1 MKKILAAVIAAMCF
15 AGAVPVSAVPLTGLA
30 EDTASEQAA
39 DKNETAKE
47 GSLTDFGTG
56 GEWSVPESS
65 DIMLKNMDLY
75 DVAELSKKGKN
86 INWSDFADF
95 NIDWYNTIAFSVFAK
110 VDLGDDFFL
119 VVGGEQSSR
128 PDVVWLCYGDTETY
142 VDVKTGNVK
151 EFISENG
158 KADIFTAAAT
168 TTTTVITTSAV
179 TTTVTTAAPTGTKA
193 MTLDDVKALA
203 KKGGELTWSDF
214 EAYSGRKCGTP
225 FDMLAYIYEIDE
237 SYYLLVSG
245 AVDGAPDKVQLCHYN
260 EHISVDVLTGDVE
273 AFIAEY
279 SNYELPDIG
288 YTFDEIYNMT
298 EDEVRNVFKEKG
310 LIDTEK
316 YHVYPQ
322 RNGNTAVDNDSMTIL
337 LYPENYMINLT
348 DHELVTHVTDMNNR
362 DKLFKDS
369 DIVWDREK
377 VKKSLGLPEE
387 YFNIYVESS
396 MGVIKSAPEGEDPD
410 IRKYCKCSIRCTSKD
425 KDKIADLRR
434 AALNYIQL
442 NPDFALVYPETSGG
456 ENVSTPIESLKGD
469 ANCDG
474 QVDMSDVV
482 LVMQA
487 MANPNKYGLDGTDEN
502 HLTEQGMKNADMDG
516 NGLTVGDAQAIQMK
530 LLGFTEN
537 EAPVIKLNTLIP
549 EQGTDYVELKP
560 DEPMV
565 SCYDP
570 VLNSLDGVGV
580 WFELESQQSPVTLT
594 ADKGSF
600 KVFTYKSGGLGTV
613 DNVGKSYKL
622 DKSGEVSWVPEI
634 LTIPDG
640 YEEKIQITDS
650 KNADLGTLVITK
662 NPKSGEGVFCVT
674 LKKPTSSANS
684 DSLPAL
690 SDIVTIK
697 TDYDPVMSD
706 WSGIGILLEVN
717 SPEYDITLEANDGQF
732 VEWDTIKGSGPLK
745 NEGKTYEIGKSGS
758 IFWDPDDTCYT
769 DGFVAEITVK
779 GTTKEKQIELGKIY
793 ITHNDRLVFT
803 ASLEK
808 PNSTT
813 NTDSSA
819 VAGKKF
825 VYEKEGFGGDCYI
838 DFKEDGTFLYSP
850 GYLSSY
856 LGGGT
861 WEISGDKVVLTQ
873 ENDGM
878 SGKRVNYFSI
888 AENEL
893 IYIEEGSDNFIGT
906 IVKDGE
912 KFFLQSSEE

>member
-348 DHELVTHVTDMNNR
+348 DHELVTHVTDMNDR

-369 DIVWDREK
+369 DIVWDSEK

-396 MGVIKSAPEGEDPD
+396 MGVIKSAPKGEDSD

-487 MANPNKYGLDGTDEN
+487 MANPNKYGIGGTAEH
-502 HLTEQGMKNADMDG
+502 HLTEQGKLNGDMDG
-516 NGLTVGDAQAIQMK
+516 NGLTVADALAIQRR
-530 LLGFTEN
+530 LLGLDDPISEEASDIVVFELTPSKSGVDEFHANNPSITSLYKDDELYNVTPQEITEKYGIRLFKYSKSC
-537 EAPVIKLNTLIP
+537 ETYLEYKGETRLL
-549 EQGTDYVELKP
+549 EQGTYSPGTELFAVA
-560 DEPMV
+560 D
-565 SCYDP
+565 
-570 VLNSLDGVGV
+570 LNRDGYYEIYYTFAQKTNIQNYARVG
-580 WFELESQQSPVTLT
+580 WFDTATEKSNNYSHSKWQDHLFLT
-594 ADKGSF
+594 AEDGK
-600 KVFTYKSGGLGTV
+600 LGIY
-613 DNVGKSYKL
+613 NA
-622 DKSGEVSWVPEI
+622 E
-634 LTIPDG
+634 LTN
-640 YEEKIQITDS
+640 TDS
-650 KNADLGTLVITK
+650 VNIKSVKKEKLGEIIADSSTHKIRVVSNDDDAITAPS
-662 NPKSGEGVFCVT
+662 N
-674 LKKPTSSANS
+674 
-684 DSLPAL
+684 L
-690 SDIVTIK
+690 SDIITIK

-732 VEWDTIKGSGPLK
+732 VEWDTIKGSGPIK

-758 IFWDPDDTCYT
+758 IFWNPDDTCYT
-769 DGFVAEITVK
+769 DGLVNEITVK
-779 GTTKEKQIELGKIY
+779 GTNGGKQIELGKIY

-803 ASLEK
+803 AS
-808 PNSTT
+808 
-813 NTDSSA
+813 
-819 VAGKKF
+819 F
-825 VYEKEGFGGDCYI
+825 
-838 DFKEDGTFLYSP
+838 
-850 GYLSSY
+850 
-856 LGGGT
+856 
-861 WEISGDKVVLTQ
+861 
-873 ENDGM
+873 ENPE
-878 SGKRVNYFSI
+878 SQ
-888 AENEL
+888 A
-893 IYIEEGSDNFIGT
+893 
-906 IVKDGE
+906 
-912 KFFLQSSEE
+912 